1 MSDMLCGE
9 GRKRIKKEEEE
20 EKKTRNEKKEMNAHI
35 MRAAVY

>member
-9 GRKRIKKEEEE
+9 GRKRIKRRRRR
-20 EKKTRNEKKEMNAHI
+20 KKTRNEKKEMNAHI